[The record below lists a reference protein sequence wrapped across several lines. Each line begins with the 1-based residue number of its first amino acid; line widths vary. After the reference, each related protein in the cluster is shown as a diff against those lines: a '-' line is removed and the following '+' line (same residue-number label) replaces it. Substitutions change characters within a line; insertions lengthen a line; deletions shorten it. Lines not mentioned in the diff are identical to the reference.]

1 MSRDQEKDP
10 AGFEKFEEFLQ
21 AWSRRDFIRRMG
33 ATAAWAAF
41 TTGGL
46 ELLEACGGSSTST
59 SVTPKKGGHV
69 TLGRSS
75 TADIKTFNP
84 VLSGDDGSS
93 LVSTL
98 CFDSLL
104 TIDAKGQP
112 APLLAESF
120 GVASDGLTYTFH
132 LHKNAKWT
140 DGQPVTADDVVFTYQ
155 LMYDPK
161 YKKVSSPRR
170 GTLEKYIES
179 VTATDANTV
188 VIKTKSVFAP
198 FLVQHSGYGIVPKH
212 VLGTLDAAAINT
224 ADFNSGPTVTSGAF
238 KFVKWEKGQQ
248 VTFARNDNY
257 YLGAPYLDQ
266 FILKLVS
273 GGSVAI
279 GNQLKTGEIDL
290 GPIDPSA
297 FDDFR
302 TVTSVTVGEY
312 PTASFEFYAYNQDPS
327 KPAGKFFADKSVRQA
342 LLYALDRDKVA
353 KAVYFGH
360 ATTAVTPIPPVL
372 WAFNGSTQPN
382 YKFDKAKAE
391 SLLDAAGWAKG
402 SDGIRSKG
410 GTRFKIE
417 LITNAG
423 NKVRE
428 NLIQVMSQQWRDIG
442 VDCTPKPIDFGAL
455 VDQIVHTRTFD
466 VFLVGFGPFTDPD
479 QSSIFHSRN
488 SVDGGFDGF
497 GFSNPEVDKLLDD
510 GVATVDR
517 AKRLDIYK
525 QYQAKMNDLV
535 PAPPIVFANAL
546 PGVSKRVQGT
556 RYSTFVGF
564 GQFAKDVWVTD
575 GK

>member
-1 MSRDQEKDP
+1 MSRDQGKDP
-10 AGFEKFEEFLQ
+10 DGFEKFEEFLQ

-41 TTGGL
+41 TAGGL
-46 ELLEACGGSSTST
+46 ELLEACGGSSTAQ

-69 TLGRSS
+69 TLGRAS
-75 TADIKTFNP
+75 DIKTFNT

-93 LVSTL
+93 LVASL

-104 TIDAKGQP
+104 TIDKSGSP
-112 APLLAESF
+112 IPLLAESF
-120 GVASDGLTYTFH
+120 KAGSDGLTYTFN

-161 YKKVSSPRR
+161 YKAVSSPRR
-170 GTLEKYIES
+170 GTLEKYIDS

-198 FLVQHSGYGIVPKH
+198 FLVQHSGYGILPKH
-212 VLGTLDAAAINT
+212 VLGALDSKAINT
-224 ADFNSGPTVTSGAF
+224 SDFNSGPTVSSGPF

-248 VTFARNDNY
+248 VTFARNDTY

-266 FILKLVS
+266 FILKIIP

-279 GNQLKTGEIDL
+279 SNQLQTGEIDL
-290 GPIDPSA
+290 GPVDPSL
-297 FDDFR
+297 FDQFK
-302 TVTSVTVGEY
+302 TVTSVNVGEY
-312 PTASFEFYAYNQDPS
+312 PTASFEFYAYNQDPN
-327 KPAGKFFADKSVRQA
+327 KHAGKFFADKSVRQA
-342 LLYALDRDKVA
+342 LLYALDRDKVRT
-353 KAVYFGH
+353 AVYFGH

-372 WAFNGSTQPN
+372 WAFNSTTQPS

-410 GTRFKIE
+410 GVRFKIE
-417 LITNAG
+417 LITNSG

-428 NLIQVMSQQWRDIG
+428 NLIQVMAQAWKDVG
-442 VDCTPKPIDFGAL
+442 VDVTPKPIDFGAL

-488 SVDGGFDGF
+488 TVDGGFDGF
-497 GFSNPEVDKLLDD
+497 GFSNPDVDKLLDD
-510 GVATVDR
+510 GVATLDR

-525 QYQAKMNDLV
+525 QYQTKMNDLV
-535 PAPPIVFANAL
+535 PAPPIVFGNGL
-546 PGVSKRVQGT
+546 PGVNKRVMGT

-564 GQFAKDVWVTD
+564 AQFAKEVWVTD